1 MIPGEGGAP
10 TGQVM
15 DGVRVLEVGIYA
27 FAPAAGAVLAD
38 WGADVVKVEH
48 PEAGDPLRGL
58 VAYGVKPGEGGVTY
72 LWEVLNRGKRSIGI
86 DIATDDGRELL
97 LSLCEGADVFLTNFL
112 APACSRLGIDA
123 DSVRARNPR
132 IIYARG
138 TGHGPKGPDADKGGY
153 DGVSFWARSG
163 VSIAAMAPDAKYPV
177 GLPGPA
183 YGDIQSGAHLAGG
196 IAAALFQRER
206 TGQGAVVDVS
216 LLGSGLWAMQ
226 PAIAGAHASGQEQLN
241 PLDRRRPA
249 NPLWNVYRT
258 ADGRFVTLSMLEGD
272 RYWPG
277 FCVAAGRPELA
288 ADERFADA
296 GSRLANIEECIELLD
311 AIFAEHSLA
320 EWKEILAAQEGP
332 WSVTQTPRAALD
344 DEQAL
349 LNDYLQWVK
358 YDNGA
363 TLPLVNAPAQIDGRP
378 ATLRAAPGHGADTD
392 EVLLEAGLTWDD
404 LLRLKVS
411 GAIT

>member
-1 MIPGEGGAP
+1 MSPG
-10 TGQVM
+10 VM
-15 DGVRVLEVGIYA
+15 DGVRVLEVAIYA

-58 VAYGVKPGEGGVTY
+58 VAYGVKPGDGGVTY

-86 DIATDDGRELL
+86 DIASDDGRELL

-112 APACSRLGIDA
+112 APARQRLGIDA
-123 DSVRARNPR
+123 DAVTARNPR

-138 TGHGPKGPDADKGGY
+138 TGHGPRGPDADKGGY

-163 VSIAAMAPDAKYPV
+163 VSIAAMPPDALYPV
-177 GLPGPA
+177 ALPGPA

-216 LLGSGLWAMQ
+216 LFGSGLWAMQ
-226 PAIAGAHASGQEQLN
+226 PTIAGAHASGQEQLA

-258 ADGRFVTLSMLEGD
+258 ADGRVVALSMLEGD

-277 FCVAAGRPELA
+277 FCVAIGRPELVG
-288 ADERFADA
+288 DERFADA
-296 GSRLANIEECIELLD
+296 DARSAHTEECVEVLD
-311 AIFAEHSLA
+311 AIFAEHPLE
-320 EWKEILAAQEGP
+320 EWKRILGSQEGP
-332 WSVTQTPRAALD
+332 WSVTHTPRATLGDA
-344 DEQAL
+344 QAVA
-349 LNDYLQWVK
+349 NDYLQWVK

-363 TLPLVNAPAQIDGRP
+363 SLPLVSAPAQIDGRA

-404 LLRLKVS
+404 LLRLKVA

>member
-1 MIPGEGGAP
+1 
-10 TGQVM
+10 M
-15 DGVRVLEVGIYA
+15 DGVRVLEVAIYA
-27 FAPAAGAVLAD
+27 FGPAAGAVLAD

-58 VAYGVKPGEGGVTY
+58 VAYGVKPGDGGVTY

-86 DIATDDGRELL
+86 D
-97 LSLCEGADVFLTNFL
+97 
-112 APACSRLGIDA
+112 A
-123 DSVRARNPR
+123 DSVMARNPR

-163 VSIAAMAPDAKYPV
+163 VSIAAMPPDTGYPV

-206 TGQGAVVDVS
+206 TGKGAVVDVS

-226 PAIAGAHASGQEQLN
+226 PTIAGVHASGQEKLA

-258 ADGRFVTLSMLEGD
+258 GDGHFVALSMLEGD

-277 FCVAAGRPELA
+277 FCVAIGRSDLLV
-288 ADERFADA
+288 DERFADSA
-296 GSRLANIEECIELLD
+296 ARTANTEECVDLLD
-311 AIFAEHSLA
+311 AIFAEHPLE
-320 EWKEILAAQEGP
+320 EWKRILGGQEGP
-332 WSVTQTPRAALD
+332 WAVTQTPRAALD
-344 DEQAL
+344 DAQAL
-349 LNDYLQWVK
+349 ANEYLQWVK

-363 TLPLVNAPAQIDGRP
+363 TLPLVNAPAQVDGRP
-378 ATLRAAPGHGADTD
+378 AALRAAPGHGADTD
-392 EVLLEAGLTWDD
+392 EVLLEAGLSWDD
-404 LLRLKVS
+404 LIALKVA

>member
-1 MIPGEGGAP
+1 MNPG
-10 TGQVM
+10 VM

-48 PEAGDPLRGL
+48 PESGDPLRGL
-58 VAYGVKPGEGGVTY
+58 VAYGVQPGEGGVTY

-86 DIATDDGRELL
+86 DIATGDGRELL
-97 LSLCEGADVFLTNFL
+97 LSLCAGADVFLTNFL

-123 DSVRARNPR
+123 DSVQARNPG

-163 VSIAAMAPDAKYPV
+163 VSIAAMPPDARYPV

-226 PAIAGAHASGQEQLN
+226 PAIAGAHASGQEQLH

-277 FCVAAGRPELA
+277 FCIAAGRPELA

-296 GSRLANIEECIELLD
+296 GSRLANIEKCVELLD
-311 AIFAEHSLA
+311 GIFAEHTLA
-320 EWKEILAAQEGP
+320 EWKEILGAQEGP
-332 WSVTQTPRAALD
+332 WSVTQTPRGVLD

-392 EVLLEAGLTWDD
+392 EVLLEAGFTWDD
-404 LLRLKVS
+404 LLRLKVA

>member
-1 MIPGEGGAP
+1 MSAGVPGGG
-10 TGQVM
+10 VM
-15 DGVRVLEVGIYA
+15 DGVRVIEVAIYA
-27 FAPAAGAVLAD
+27 FGPAAGAVLAD

-48 PEAGDPLRGL
+48 PQAGDPLRGL

-97 LSLCEGADVFLTNFL
+97 LRLCEGADVFLTNFL
-112 APACSRLGIDA
+112 GPACRRLGIDA
-123 DSVRARNPR
+123 DSVTARNPR
-132 IIYARG
+132 IIYGRG
-138 TGHGPKGPDADKGGY
+138 TGHGPTGPDADKGGY

-163 VSIAAMAPDAKYPV
+163 VSLAAMPPESCYPV
-177 GLPGPA
+177 SLPGPA

-206 TGQGAVVDVS
+206 TGRGAVVDVS

-226 PAIAGAHASGQEQLN
+226 PTIAGAYASGREKLE

-258 ADGRFVTLSMLEGD
+258 ADGAFVALSMLDGD

-277 FCVAAGRPELA
+277 FCIAVDRPELI
-288 ADERFADA
+288 ADERFVDA
-296 GSRLANIEECIELLD
+296 EARSAHTEECVDLLD
-311 AIFAEHSLA
+311 AIFAERPLE
-320 EWKEILAAQEGP
+320 EWKRVLGTQEGP
-332 WSVTQTPRAALD
+332 WSVTHTPGATLD

-349 LNDYLQWVK
+349 ANDYLQWVK

-363 TLPLVNAPAQIDGRP
+363 TLPLVHAPAQVDGTA

-392 EVLLEAGLTWDD
+392 EVLLGAGLTWDD
-404 LLRLKVS
+404 LLRLKVA

>member
-1 MIPGEGGAP
+1 MSAP
-10 TGQVM
+10 VM

-48 PEAGDPLRGL
+48 PQSGDPLRGL
-58 VAYGVKPGEGGVTY
+58 VAYGVKPGDGGVTY

-97 LSLCEGADVFLTNFL
+97 LSLCEDADVFLTNFL
-112 APACSRLGIDA
+112 APACTRLGIDA

-163 VSIAAMAPDAKYPV
+163 VSIAAMPPDARYPV

-196 IAAALFQRER
+196 IAAALFHRER
-206 TGQGAVVDVS
+206 TGEGSVVDVS

-226 PAIAGAHASGQEQLN
+226 PAIAGAHAAGREQLA

-258 ADGRFVTLSMLEGD
+258 ADGRFVTMSMLESD

-277 FCVAAGRPELA
+277 FCRAVQRPELLT
-288 ADERFADA
+288 DERFADA
-296 GSRLANIEECIELLD
+296 EARSAHIEECVEVLD
-311 AIFAEHSLA
+311 GIFAEHSLE
-320 EWKEILAAQEGP
+320 EWKAILGAQEGP
-332 WSVTQTPRAALD
+332 WSVTQTPRATLD
-344 DEQAL
+344 DAQAVA
-349 LNDYLQWVK
+349 NDYLQWVK

-363 TLPLVNAPAQIDGRP
+363 SLPLVTAPAQIDGRP
-378 ATLRAAPGHGADTD
+378 ARLRAAPGHGADTD
-392 EVLLEAGLTWDD
+392 EVLLAAGLTWDD
-404 LLRLKVS
+404 LLRLKVA

>member
-1 MIPGEGGAP
+1 MSG
-10 TGQVM
+10 VM

-38 WGADVVKVEH
+38 WGADVIKVEH
-48 PEAGDPLRGL
+48 PATGDPLRGL
-58 VAYGVKPGEGGVTY
+58 VAYGVKPGDGGVTY

-86 DIATDDGRELL
+86 DLATDAGRELVL
-97 LSLCEGADVFLTNFL
+97 TLCESADVFLTNFL
-112 APACSRLGIDA
+112 GPACQRLGIDA
-123 DSVRARNPR
+123 EAVRTRNPR
-132 IIYARG
+132 IVYARG
-138 TGHGPKGPDADKGGY
+138 TGHGPKGPDSDKGGY

-163 VSIAAMAPDAKYPV
+163 VSIAAMAPDARYPV

-196 IAAALFQRER
+196 IAAALFRRER
-206 TGQGAVVDVS
+206 TGDGAVVDVS

-226 PAIAGAHASGQEQLN
+226 PALAGAHASGQERLA

-258 ADGRFVTLSMLEGD
+258 ADGRFLTLSMLEGD

-277 FCVAAGRPELA
+277 FCAAAGRPDLA
-288 ADERFADA
+288 ADERFAD
-296 GSRLANIEECIELLD
+296 GESRLAHIEACVEVLD
-311 AIFAEHSLA
+311 GIFAEHTLE
-320 EWKEILAAQEGP
+320 EWKEILARQDGP

-344 DEQAL
+344 DAQAAA
-349 LNDYLQWVK
+349 NDYLQWVK

-363 TLPLVNAPAQIDGRP
+363 ALPLVNAPAQIDGRP
-378 ATLRAAPGHGADTD
+378 AALGRAPGHGEHTD
-392 EVLLEAGLTWDD
+392 EVLLEAGLSWDD
-404 LLRLKVS
+404 LIELKVN

>member
-1 MIPGEGGAP
+1 M
-10 TGQVM
+10 
-15 DGVRVLEVGIYA
+15 LEVAIYA

-48 PEAGDPLRGL
+48 PQSGDPLRGL

-112 APACSRLGIDA
+112 APARQRLGIDA
-123 DSVRARNPR
+123 DAVMARNPR

-163 VSIAAMAPDAKYPV
+163 VSIAAMPPENQYPV
-177 GLPGPA
+177 PLPGPA

-206 TGQGAVVDVS
+206 TGQGGDGRRFAARLRAV
-216 LLGSGLWAMQ
+216 G
-226 PAIAGAHASGQEQLN
+226 HAA
-241 PLDRRRPA
+241 DHRRRPRLGPGA
-249 NPLWNVYRT
+249 ART
-258 ADGRFVTLSMLEGD
+258 ARPAPAGQPAVERVPHGRRPVPRPVD
-272 RYWPG
+272 AR
-277 FCVAAGRPELA
+277 GRPVLA
-288 ADERFADA
+288 GFLRGRRPTRAHRRRALRRPPTPGKPTTRRA
-296 GSRLANIEECIELLD
+296 SSSSTSC
-311 AIFAEHSLA
+311 SPPSTLA
-320 EWKEILAAQEGP
+320 EWKEILGRQEGP

-344 DEQAL
+344 DEQAAA
-349 LNDYLQWVK
+349 NDYLQWVK

-363 TLPLVNAPAQIDGRP
+363 TLPLVHAPAQIDGRP
-378 ATLRAAPGHGADTD
+378 ATLGPPPATAPTPTRSSSRPASPGTTSSA
-392 EVLLEAGLTWDD
+392 
-404 LLRLKVS
+404 
-411 GAIT
+411 

>member
-1 MIPGEGGAP
+1 MSGGVMEGI
-10 TGQVM
+10 
-15 DGVRVLEVGIYA
+15 RVLEVGIYA

-48 PEAGDPLRGL
+48 PDSGDPLRGL

-112 APACSRLGIDA
+112 GPARQRLGIDA
-123 DSVRARNPR
+123 EHVMARNPR

-163 VSIAAMAPDAKYPV
+163 VSIAAMQPDSRYPV

-183 YGDIQSGAHLAGG
+183 YGDIQSGCHLAGG
-196 IAAALFQRER
+196 IAAALFRRER
-206 TGQGAVVDVS
+206 TGQGAEVDVS
-216 LLGSGLWAMQ
+216 LLGSGLWALQ
-226 PAIAGAHASGQEQLN
+226 PAIAGAWASGQERLA

-258 ADGRFVTLSMLEGD
+258 ADGRFLTLSMLEGD

-277 FCVAAGRPELA
+277 FCTAVSRPELV
-288 ADERFADA
+288 ADERFVDA
-296 GSRLANIEECIELLD
+296 TARSAHIEECVELLD
-311 AIFAEHSLA
+311 EIFAGRTLD
-320 EWKEILAAQEGP
+320 EWKAILEAQEGP
-332 WSVTQTPRAALD
+332 WSVTQTPRAAVD
-344 DEQAL
+344 DPQAAA
-349 LNDYLQWVK
+349 NDYLQWVK

-363 TLPLVNAPAQIDGRP
+363 TLPLVHAPAQIDGTA
-378 ATLRAAPGHGADTD
+378 ATLGSAPGHGADTD

-404 LLRLKVS
+404 LLRLKVA

>member
-1 MIPGEGGAP
+1 
-10 TGQVM
+10 M

-48 PEAGDPLRGL
+48 PTSGDPLRAL

-86 DIATDDGRELL
+86 DIATDGGRELL

-112 APACSRLGIDA
+112 GPARVRLGIDVDA
-123 DSVRARNPR
+123 VVARNPR

-138 TGHGPKGPDADKGGY
+138 TGHGPRGPDADKGGY

-163 VSIAAMAPDAKYPV
+163 VSIAAMQPGSRYPV

-183 YGDIQSGAHLAGG
+183 YGDIQSGCHLAGG

-206 TGQGAVVDVS
+206 TGRGAVVDVS

-226 PAIAGAHASGQEQLN
+226 PAIAGAFAAGRERLA

-258 ADGRFVTLSMLEGD
+258 ADGCFVTLSMLESD

-277 FCVAAGRPELA
+277 FCIAADRLDLIT
-288 ADERFADA
+288 DERFADA
-296 GSRLANIEECIELLD
+296 EARGAHIEECVELLD
-311 AIFAEHSLA
+311 GIFDGHTLE
-320 EWKEILAAQEGP
+320 EWKALLGTQDGP

-344 DEQAL
+344 DAQAAA
-349 LNDYLQWVK
+349 NDYLQWVK
-358 YDNGA
+358 YDNDA
-363 TLPLVNAPAQIDGRP
+363 ALPLVHAPAQIDATA
-378 ATLRAAPGHGADTD
+378 ATLGPAPGHGADTD
-392 EVLLEAGLTWDD
+392 EVLLEAGLSSDD
-404 LLRLKVS
+404 LVRLRMA

>member
-1 MIPGEGGAP
+1 ME
-10 TGQVM
+10 
-15 DGVRVLEVGIYA
+15 GVRVLEVSIYA
-27 FAPAAGAVLAD
+27 FGPAAGAVLAD

-48 PEAGDPLRGL
+48 PQSGDPLRGL

-112 APACSRLGIDA
+112 GPARQKLGIDA
-123 DSVRARNPR
+123 DAVMARNPR

-163 VSIAAMAPDAKYPV
+163 VSIAAMPPDGQYPV
-177 GLPGPA
+177 ALPGPA

-206 TGQGAVVDVS
+206 TGKGAIVDVS
-216 LLGSGLWAMQ
+216 LLGSGLWALQ
-226 PAIAGAHASGQEQLN
+226 PTIAGAYSSGQERLA
-241 PLDRRRPA
+241 PLDRSRPA

-258 ADGRFVTLSMLEGD
+258 GDGRFLALSMLEGD

-277 FCVAAGRPELA
+277 FCEAVRRPELI
-288 ADERFADA
+288 ADERFATA
-296 GSRLANIEECIELLD
+296 EAREANTEACVELLD
-311 AIFAEHSLA
+311 ELFAAHPLE
-320 EWKEILAAQEGP
+320 EWKAILGRQEGP
-332 WSVTQTPRAALD
+332 WAVTQTPRAALD
-344 DEQAL
+344 DGQAVA
-349 LNDYLQWVK
+349 NNYLQWVK

-363 TLPLVNAPAQIDGRP
+363 TLPLVHAPAQIDEHA
-378 ATLRAAPGHGADTD
+378 ATLGTAPGHGTDTD
-392 EVLLEAGLTWDD
+392 EVLLEAGLSWDD
-404 LLRLKVS
+404 LIRLKVA

>member
-1 MIPGEGGAP
+1 VTAG
-10 TGQVM
+10 VM
-15 DGVRVLEVGIYA
+15 DGVRVLEVAIYA
-27 FAPAAGAVLAD
+27 FGPAAGAVLAD

-48 PEAGDPLRGL
+48 PQAGDPLRGL

-86 DIATDDGRELL
+86 DIGTDDGRELL

-112 APACSRLGIDA
+112 APACTRLGIDA

-163 VSIAAMAPDAKYPV
+163 VSVAAMAPDGRYPV
-177 GLPGPA
+177 ALPGPA

-196 IAAALFQRER
+196 IAAALFRRER
-206 TGQGAVVDVS
+206 TGEGAVVDVS

-226 PAIAGAHASGQEQLN
+226 PTIAGAHASGQEKLA
-241 PLDRRRPA
+241 PLERRRPA

-258 ADGRFVTLSMLEGD
+258 ADGHFLALSMLEGD

-277 FCVAAGRPELA
+277 FCIAVDRPELIVE
-288 ADERFADA
+288 ERFADA
-296 GSRLANIEECIELLD
+296 DARLANSEACVEVLD
-311 AIFAEHSLA
+311 AIFARYPLE
-320 EWKEILAAQEGP
+320 EWKRILGSQEGP
-332 WSVTQTPRAALD
+332 WSVMQTPRAALD
-344 DEQAL
+344 DPQAL
-349 LNDYLQWVK
+349 ANDYVQWVK

-363 TLPLVNAPAQIDGRP
+363 TLPLVTAPAQIDGTP
-378 ATLRAAPGHGADTD
+378 AALRAAPGHGTETD
-392 EVLLEAGLTWDD
+392 EILVEAGLTWDD
-404 LLRLKVS
+404 IIRLKVS

>member
-1 MIPGEGGAP
+1 M
-10 TGQVM
+10 TQVM

-27 FAPAAGAVLAD
+27 FAPAAGAVMAD

-48 PEAGDPLRGL
+48 PESGDPLRGL
-58 VAYGVKPGEGGVTY
+58 VAYGVKPGDGGVTY

-86 DIATDDGRELL
+86 DIGTDDGRELL

-112 APACSRLGIDA
+112 GPACMRLGIDA
-123 DSVRARNPR
+123 DSVRARNPK

-138 TGHGPKGPDADKGGY
+138 TGHGPRGPDADKGGY

-163 VSIAAMAPDAKYPV
+163 VSIAAKPPDAGYPV

-196 IAAALFQRER
+196 IAAALFARER
-206 TGQGAVVDVS
+206 TGAGAVVDVS
-216 LLGSGLWAMQ
+216 LLGSGLWAMS
-226 PAIAGAHASGQEQLN
+226 PAIAGAHASGQEQLA

-258 ADGRFVTLSMLEGD
+258 ADGRFVTLSMLESD

-277 FCVAAGRPELA
+277 FCIAAGCPELS
-288 ADERFADA
+288 ADERFVDA
-296 GSRLANIEECIELLD
+296 AARLAHIGECVEVLD
-311 AIFAEHSLA
+311 GIFAGHSLD
-320 EWKEILAAQEGP
+320 EWKVILESQEGP
-332 WSVTQTPRAALD
+332 WSVTQTPRATLD
-344 DEQAL
+344 DAQATA
-349 LNDYLQWVK
+349 NDYLQWVK

-363 TLPLVNAPAQIDGRP
+363 TLPLVTAPAQIDGR
-378 ATLRAAPGHGADTD
+378 AVTLRAAPGHGADTD
-392 EVLLEAGLTWDD
+392 EVLLEAGLSWDD
-404 LLRLKVS
+404 LIRLKVA